1 MDIILKDEHQ
11 GECRMKKFRNILLIA
26 VFAVMIVGMVP
37 SSVDAAGTFYC
48 STSVTTG
55 GTGTLSDP
63 WACSDATQL
72 DIVIND
78 QICDLYSGGD
88 LYQLF
93 PDSYRYHVVTWY
105 SATDCRVTATYD
117 YAGYPPST
125 GVDLATPYVIG
136 IVAFVGVGLVA
147 AGYFI
152 LRRRN
157 QVVVQ

>member
-1 MDIILKDEHQ
+1 
-11 GECRMKKFRNILLIA
+11 MKKLRNIVLIA
-26 VFAVMIVGMVP
+26 VFAVMVVGMVP
-37 SSVDAAGTFYC
+37 TAVNAAGTFYC

-72 DIVIND
+72 DTVIND

-93 PDSYRYHVVTWY
+93 PDSYRYHVVSWY
-105 SATDCRVTATYD
+105 SITDCRVTATYD

-147 AGYFI
+147 AGYVI
-152 LRRRN
+152 LRRRK
-157 QVVVQ
+157 QVAV

>member
-1 MDIILKDEHQ
+1 
-11 GECRMKKFRNILLIA
+11 MKKLRNILLIA
-26 VFAVMIVGMVP
+26 VFAVMVVGMVP
-37 SSVDAAGTFYC
+37 TAVNAAGTFYC

-72 DIVIND
+72 DTVIND

-93 PDSYRYHVVTWY
+93 PNSYRYHVVSWY
-105 SATDCRVTATYD
+105 SITDCRVTATYD

-136 IVAFVGVGLVA
+136 IVALVGVGLVA
-147 AGYFI
+147 TGYVI
-152 LRRRN
+152 LRRRK
-157 QVVVQ
+157 QVAV

>member
-48 STSVTTG
+48 STSVLTG

-72 DIVIND
+72 DTVIND

-93 PDSYRYHVVTWY
+93 PDSYRYHVVSWY

-157 QVVVQ
+157 QVVV

>member
-26 VFAVMIVGMVP
+26 VFAVMVVGMVP
-37 SSVDAAGTFYC
+37 SAVNAAGTFYC

-72 DIVIND
+72 DTVIND

-93 PDSYRYHVVTWY
+93 PDSYRYHVVSWY
-105 SATDCRVTATYD
+105 STTDCRVTATYD

-136 IVAFVGVGLVA
+136 IVALVGVGLVA

-157 QVVVQ
+157 QVAV

>member
-1 MDIILKDEHQ
+1 MDIILKDEYQ
-11 GECRMKKFRNILLIA
+11 GECRMKKLRNILLIA
-26 VFAVMIVGMVP
+26 VFAVMVAGMVP
-37 SSVDAAGTFYC
+37 TAVNAAGTFYC

-72 DIVIND
+72 DTVIND

-93 PDSYRYHVVTWY
+93 PNSYRYHVVSWY
-105 SATDCRVTATYD
+105 SITDCRVTATYD

-136 IVAFVGVGLVA
+136 IVALVGVGLVA
-147 AGYFI
+147 AGYVI
-152 LRRRN
+152 LRRRK
-157 QVVVQ
+157 QVAV

>member
-1 MDIILKDEHQ
+1 
-11 GECRMKKFRNILLIA
+11 MKKLRNILLIA
-26 VFAVMIVGMVP
+26 VFAVMVAGMVP
-37 SSVDAAGTFYC
+37 TAVNAAGTFYC

-72 DIVIND
+72 DTVIND

-93 PDSYRYHVVTWY
+93 PNSYRYHVVSWY
-105 SATDCRVTATYD
+105 SITDCRVTATYD

-136 IVAFVGVGLVA
+136 IVALVGVGLVA
-147 AGYFI
+147 AGYVI
-152 LRRRN
+152 LRRRK
-157 QVVVQ
+157 QVAV

>member
-11 GECRMKKFRNILLIA
+11 GECRMKKLRNILLIA
-26 VFAVMIVGMVP
+26 VFAVLVVGMVP
-37 SSVDAAGTFYC
+37 TAVNAAGTFYC

-72 DIVIND
+72 DTVIND

-93 PDSYRYHVVTWY
+93 PSSYRYHVVSWY
-105 SATDCRVTATYD
+105 STTDCRVTATYD

-125 GVDLATPYVIG
+125 GVDLATPYMIG
-136 IVAFVGVGLVA
+136 IVALVGVGLVA
-147 AGYFI
+147 VGYII
-152 LRRRN
+152 LRRRK
-157 QVVVQ
+157 QVAV

>member
-1 MDIILKDEHQ
+1 
-11 GECRMKKFRNILLIA
+11 MKKLRNILLIA
-26 VFAVMIVGMVP
+26 VFAVMVVGMVP
-37 SSVDAAGTFYC
+37 TAVNAAGTFYC

-55 GTGTLSDP
+55 GTGTLGDP

-72 DIVIND
+72 DAVIND

-93 PDSYRYHVVTWY
+93 PDSYRYHVVSWY
-105 SATDCRVTATYD
+105 SITDCRVTATYD

-136 IVAFVGVGLVA
+136 IVALVGVGLVA
-147 AGYFI
+147 AGYVI
-152 LRRRN
+152 LRRRK
-157 QVVVQ
+157 QVAV

>member
-72 DIVIND
+72 DTVIND
-78 QICDLYSGGD
+78 QICALYSGGD

>member
-1 MDIILKDEHQ
+1 
-11 GECRMKKFRNILLIA
+11 MKKFRNILLIA